1 MELSTVAVLYE
12 FVVFLFWVPVL
23 PQTPASPSSP
33 ASCSSY
39 VNAQKPLG
47 HCSKKKKKIGLIWLK
62 THVLVVKITDGDG
75 QTFWE

>member
-47 HCSKKKKKIGLIWLK
+47 HCSKKKKKLA
-62 THVLVVKITDGDG
+62 
-75 QTFWE
+75 